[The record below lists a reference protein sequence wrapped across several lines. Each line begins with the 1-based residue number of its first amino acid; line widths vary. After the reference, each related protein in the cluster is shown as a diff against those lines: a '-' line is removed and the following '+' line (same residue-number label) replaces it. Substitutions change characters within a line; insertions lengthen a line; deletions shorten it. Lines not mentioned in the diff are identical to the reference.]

1 MIAEVGKAIIVE
13 EIPLF
18 LVELGKMIS
27 DEGMTYQTWIPKHQE
42 KLEQLIEKYT
52 A

>member
-1 MIAEVGKAIIVE
+1 MIAEVGKAIVVE

-27 DEGMTYQTWIPKHQE
+27 NEGMTYATWITKNQE
-42 KLEQLIEKYT
+42 KLEQLIEEYT